1 LTLQGRRAA
10 IAGVVAGVAYTLSPF
25 AALFAALAVLLF
37 WWALRG
43 LDGIERRRVCGLL
56 LAATLLR
63 AAAIVVL
70 LLTTTPAQH
79 FKAYFPDAL
88 FAIARSW
95 WILNIWQGVTIGPL
109 YELSTYNP
117 YGATS
122 YSYVL
127 GALQMIVG
135 RSPYGLNFV
144 SLTAFLAGAIA
155 LYRMAR
161 ESFGP
166 SAALI
171 GLGVLLFWPTMFAW
185 SVSMLKEPMQF
196 GLSAL
201 LIVFTLRA
209 VRSRA
214 WKACAIGALLAVA
227 TGYAMTTLRSA
238 APLVAIAG
246 VTIGVAGWLLTRRQW
261 VAAVTLAACLV
272 GGAVAARDA
281 TVQQQMLDLA
291 RTSADRQVGYWASTG
306 FGYKTLDQRFYSEG
320 ARATRGMLPDE
331 AARYLG
337 RAVIAF
343 FTVPWPWQMESRA
356 ALVSLPQQIAWYG
369 LVLLV
374 LPGFVSGFRRD
385 PLVAWILISLIA
397 AGVVVIAPNSG
408 NIGTLVRHR
417 DIVVPPVA
425 LLGSAGFVSI
435 LGVLVNPGRRWAG
448 RRPAATA

>member
-1 LTLQGRRAA
+1 LTPMGRRAA
-10 IAGVVAGVAYTLSPF
+10 IAGAVAGVAYTLSPF

-56 LAATLLR
+56 AVATMLRLAAI
-63 AAAIVVL
+63 AAL

-79 FKAYFPDAL
+79 FNAYFPDGR

-135 RSPYGLNFV
+135 QSPYGLNFI

-166 SAALI
+166 SAALV
-171 GLGVLLFWPTMFAW
+171 GLGVVLFWPTMFAW

-196 GLSAL
+196 GLGAL

-214 WKACAIGALLAVA
+214 WKACAIGGLLAVA
-227 TGYAMTTLRSA
+227 TAYAMATLRSA
-238 APLVAIAG
+238 APIVAIAG
-246 VTIGVAGWLLTRRQW
+246 VAIGVSGWLLTRRQW

-272 GGAVAARDA
+272 GGAERSVA
-281 TVQQQMLDLA
+281 
-291 RTSADRQVGYWASTG
+291 
-306 FGYKTLDQRFYSEG
+306 
-320 ARATRGMLPDE
+320 
-331 AARYLG
+331 
-337 RAVIAF
+337 IA
-343 FTVPWPWQMESRA
+343 
-356 ALVSLPQQIAWYG
+356 
-369 LVLLV
+369 
-374 LPGFVSGFRRD
+374 
-385 PLVAWILISLIA
+385 
-397 AGVVVIAPNSG
+397 
-408 NIGTLVRHR
+408 
-417 DIVVPPVA
+417 
-425 LLGSAGFVSI
+425 
-435 LGVLVNPGRRWAG
+435 
-448 RRPAATA
+448 

>member
-1 LTLQGRRAA
+1 M
-10 IAGVVAGVAYTLSPF
+10 
-25 AALFAALAVLLF
+25 LLF

-56 LAATLLR
+56 AAGTLLR
-63 AAAIVVL
+63 VAAIVAL

-79 FKAYFPDAL
+79 FTAYFPDAL

-109 YELSTYNP
+109 YELGTYNP

-127 GALQMIVG
+127 GALQMLVG
-135 RSPYGLNFV
+135 RSPYGLNFI

-166 SAALI
+166 TAALI
-171 GLGVLLFWPTMFAW
+171 GLGILLFWPTMFAW

-196 GLSAL
+196 GLAAL

-214 WKACAIGALLAVA
+214 WKACAIGALLAAA
-227 TGYAMTTLRSA
+227 TAYAMITLRSA
-238 APLVAIAG
+238 APPVAIAG
-246 VTIGVAGWLLTRRQW
+246 VAIGVTAWG
-261 VAAVTLAACLV
+261 LV

-306 FGYKTLDQRFYSEG
+306 YGYKTLDQRFYSEG
-320 ARATRGMLPDE
+320 AKATRGMLPEE
-331 AARYLG
+331 AVRYLG

-374 LPGFVSGFRRD
+374 VPGLVAGYRRD
-385 PLVAWILISLIA
+385 PLVSWILISLLA
-397 AGVVVIAPNSG
+397 AGVIVIAPNSG

-425 LLGSAGFVSI
+425 LLASAGFVSI
-435 LGVLVNPGRRWAG
+435 LGVLVNPGRRSAG
-448 RRPAATA
+448 RRPAVTA